1 MSQRVRDMK
10 PEEIAVCEAILR
22 SLPDWFGIESSIV
35 DYVRDL
41 GVMETLVAEEDGNAV
56 GFLTLKYHNPQAEE
70 IHVMGVRGEHHGNGL
85 GRALVREA
93 ESRLAA
99 RGREFVQ
106 VKTLGPSHPDK
117 GYAGTRAF
125 YLRMGYVPLE
135 EHKLWGDANPCLV
148 LVKHLA
154 CGGAGPD
161 SAPPDAPS
169 NPPGNTPS

>member
-1 MSQRVRDMK
+1 MSHLVRDMN
-10 PEEIAVCEAILR
+10 PDEVAACEAILR

-41 GVMETLVAEEDGNAV
+41 SVMETLVAEVDGDVVA
-56 GFLTLKYHNPQAEE
+56 FLTLKRHSEHAEE
-70 IHVMGVRGEHHGNGL
+70 IHVMGVCEEHQGQGL
-85 GRALVREA
+85 GRALVADA
-93 ESRLAA
+93 ERRLVA
-99 RGREFVQ
+99 RGCDFAQ

-148 LVKHLA
+148 LVKHLG
-154 CGGAGPD
+154 CVGPRD
-161 SAPPDAPS
+161 SAPTPGDMP
-169 NPPGNTPS
+169 NPPGNPTS